1 MDCFDDIQIEELQ
14 NFDFVERDLIEL
26 IEEENDF
33 NMKEYLN
40 GNYDYWWLLQS
51 LLEWFSPPFLF
62 FGILKTV
69 KVVAFTILHLFILL
83 SKNDS

>member
-1 MDCFDDIQIEELQ
+1 MKDSMDCFDDIQIEELQ

-40 GNYDYWWLLQS
+40 SNIDY
-51 LLEWFSPPFLF
+51 
-62 FGILKTV
+62 
-69 KVVAFTILHLFILL
+69 
-83 SKNDS
+83 